1 MIVIKLKKIKRF
13 LSSFLASS
21 LMLGMVTNATEI
33 TTNNISNEE
42 VEIINQYV
50 EGEKM
55 LPEQVEAR
63 KNKAEELNLLDWVDE
78 NYFLVDDF
86 YRGKSEADIEELG
99 VNILVNTAT
108 NEELNSWASNLKN
121 GISLLTVTDYYPVSW
136 GQSTV
141 GRFEVDGRMAFCAE
155 HSQTTPAKGA
165 DTSQATLNTN
175 ELVRKV
181 LYYGYGGPEQLADM
195 TGNYGW
201 VMTSLGLSK
210 AYTGTG
216 GPNATNFVNRVKNLP
231 SPPSSFEVYIVQTN
245 GGSTQDLAYWEYKP
259 IQKGKVQIQKS
270 SSKPEVTDNNNC
282 YSLNGAVYGLF
293 TDAGATNKIADLI
306 TNADGTSNVVEVDA
320 GMYWVKEL
328 QAPPGFALDE
338 TIYQIEVTANNTT
351 VGRYTDI
358 PLMDPITMIVRKI
371 DSITGS
377 EIVTG
382 QGTLEGAEFTIKYYK
397 GDWDENQNPAEQG
410 ANPDRTWVFKTNK
423 NGFASFSD
431 SFKVAGDSLIYD
443 DTGKPAIPKGTIT
456 IEETKAPE
464 GYIRSTE
471 IFIRKITQNAGGAI
485 ETFNVPVVHETPIM
499 GNVKITKVD
508 AETGKR
514 LPNAT
519 FKLYSALDDTEIG
532 TITTGEDGT
541 AVLENV
547 PYGKYY
553 ATEFS
558 SPEGYLLNDE
568 KYPVTIE
575 ENGKTYEITA
585 TNQIIKGRV
594 EVIKEDSEIAGLK
607 LEGVKFGIFDTNNS
621 LVEEITTDENG
632 RAISGLL
639 NYGDYTLREL
649 ETKEGYILN
658 SKEWKIEIRED
669 QKTYTYNITN
679 DVVKGKIQV
688 IKIDAQDAEKPVE
701 GAVFG
706 VYAENVFGIKAG
718 TKVDEITTDAKGLAY
733 TKDLRFGEYYLKELA
748 VGDNYWLNGKKYPVT
763 ISENEK
769 IEIVHIKNE
778 PVQMKLRVLKYDAD
792 SETKEAIK
800 GTKFKVV
807 NKETGE
813 DVEFTEF
820 LGIIPIKKTVFTTDK
835 NGEIVFPQKLS
846 AGDYQLVETEPAEG
860 YNAIEPIDFT
870 IDRNTN
876 YEEIELLG
884 KVTTIEVA
892 NTRIKGNLKILK
904 VDEETQDPLQGVKF
918 KITCT
923 EGFMEGQEW
932 IELTDENGEI
942 NLTNLQYGKYEA
954 VEVEGLWNYVENKEP
969 IKFEIT
975 ENGKT
980 IELTVTNKKIRGSV
994 ELLKVDEDTNRP
1006 LEGAEFE
1013 LWNGEKLV
1021 GIYTTDKDGKIVVEG
1036 LEAGNYYWKE
1046 VVAPN
1051 NYNVN
1056 DDVEL
1061 YFSILEDKEVIK
1073 LEVSNKVKEGEVD
1086 FSKTDVSTGD
1096 LIEGATIHIKG
1107 LDEQNKHIDFEFVS
1121 TKEETRFKLPVGKYE
1136 FSETVAPEGFVLN
1149 KEVGYFEILENE
1161 VIKAELKNKRI
1172 EGTLEFEKTDV
1183 STGEVIEGAQIKI
1196 ECVEGFNKGQVIEFV
1211 SSAEGN
1217 KFKLEYGKYKYYET
1231 LPPEGYELTTEV
1243 GEFEI
1248 TEDGQVVKAQLKNKK
1263 KTVAVLPQ
1271 TGGTDTGVVISLALV
1286 VTLAGVMMCRKKKAN

>member
-1 MIVIKLKKIKRF
+1 MIKLKKFKRF
-13 LSSFLASS
+13 LSTFLASS
-21 LMLGMVTNATEI
+21 LMLGMVSNATEI

-50 EGEKM
+50 QGEKM
-55 LPEQVEAR
+55 LPEQIEAR
-63 KNKAEELNLLDWVDE
+63 RSKAEELNLLDWVDE
-78 NYFLVDDF
+78 NYFLLDDF
-86 YRGKSEADIEELG
+86 YMGKSESDIEELG
-99 VNILVNTAT
+99 ANILVNTVT
-108 NEELNSWASNLKN
+108 DKELDSWANNLKN
-121 GISLLTVTDYYPVSW
+121 GISPLTVTYYEMVSY

-141 GRFEVDGRMAFCAE
+141 GKFEVDGKMAFCAE
-155 HSQTTPAKGA
+155 HSQTTPAKGSP
-165 DTSQATLNTN
+165 TGQATLNNN

-181 LYYGYGGPEQLADM
+181 LYYGYGGPEQLTDM

-216 GPNATNFVNRVKNLP
+216 GSNATNFVNRVSNLP

-245 GGSTQDLAYWEYKP
+245 GGSTQDLAYWEYNP
-259 IQKGKVQIQKS
+259 IQKGKVQIQKLS
-270 SSKPEVTDNNNC
+270 SNPEVTDNNNC

-306 TNADGTSNVVEVDA
+306 TNADGTSNIVEVDA
-320 GMYWVKEL
+320 GIYWVKEL
-328 QAPPGFALDE
+328 QAPPGFALDT
-338 TIYQIEVTANNTT
+338 TIYAVTVTANNTT
-351 VGRYTDI
+351 IGRYTDT
-358 PLMDPITMIVRKI
+358 PLMDPIGMIVKKV
-371 DSITGS
+371 DAITGT
-377 EIVTG
+377 EISTG
-382 QGTLEGAEFTIKYYK
+382 QGTLEGAEFTVKYYK
-397 GDWDENQNPAEQG
+397 GEWNDNQNPEEQG
-410 ANPDRTWVFKTNK
+410 IKPDRIWVFKTNQ
-423 NGFASFSD
+423 NGVARFDTSS
-431 SFKVAGDSLIYD
+431 KVSGDDFYYDATGMPSL
-443 DTGKPAIPKGTIT
+443 PKGLIT

-464 GYIRSTE
+464 GYIRSME
-471 IFIRKITQNAGGAI
+471 IFIRKVTENVGGGLV
-485 ETFNVPVVHETPIM
+485 TYNPPVVQETPIM

-508 AETGKR
+508 AEIGVR

-541 AVLENV
+541 AVLENI

-558 SPEGYLLNDE
+558 SPEGYLLNDQ

-575 ENGKTYEITA
+575 ENGKTYEIIA
-585 TNQIIKGRV
+585 TNQ
-594 EVIKEDSEIAGLK
+594 VI
-607 LEGVKFGIFDTNNS
+607 
-621 LVEEITTDENG
+621 
-632 RAISGLL
+632 
-639 NYGDYTLREL
+639 
-649 ETKEGYILN
+649 
-658 SKEWKIEIRED
+658 
-669 QKTYTYNITN
+669 
-679 DVVKGKIQV
+679 KGKIQV

-706 VYAENVFGIKAG
+706 VYAENVFGIEAG
-718 TKVDEITTDAKGLAY
+718 TKVDEITTDAKGFAY
-733 TKDLRFGEYYLKELA
+733 TKGLRFGEYYLQELA
-748 VGDNYWLNGKKYPVT
+748 VGDNYWLNGKKYYVT

-807 NKETGE
+807 SKATGE

-820 LGIIPIKKTVFTTDK
+820 FGIIPIKKIVFTTDK
-835 NGEIVFPQKLS
+835 NGEIVLPQKLS
-846 AGDYQLVETEPAEG
+846 AGDYQLVETKPSEG
-860 YNAIEPIDFT
+860 FNAIEPIDF
-870 IDRNTN
+870 IIGRSTN

-892 NTRIKGNLKILK
+892 NTRIKGNLKIVK
-904 VDEETQDPLQGVKF
+904 IDEETQETLEGVKF
-918 KITCT
+918 KITCID
-923 EGFMEGQEW
+923 GFMEGQEW

-980 IELTVTNKKIRGSV
+980 IELKVTNKKIRGSV
-994 ELLKVDEDTNRP
+994 ELLKVDENTNRP

-1013 LWNGEKLV
+1013 LYNGENLV

-1136 FSETVAPEGFVLN
+1136 FAETIAPEGFVIN
-1149 KEVGYFEILENE
+1149 EEVGYFEILENE

-1217 KFKLEYGKYKYYET
+1217 KFKLEYGKYKYYEK

-1286 VTLAGVMMCRKKKAN
+1286 VTLAGAIMFRKKKAN

>member
-1 MIVIKLKKIKRF
+1 MINLKKIKRI
-13 LSSFLASS
+13 LSSFLAST
-21 LMLGMVTNATEI
+21 LMIGITANATPI
-33 TTNNISNEE
+33 TKNEVIDEETKIIS
-42 VEIINQYV
+42 QYI
-50 EGEKM
+50 EGEKI
-55 LPEQVEAR
+55 LPEQIEAR

-86 YRGKSEADIEELG
+86 YRGKSEADIEALG
-99 VNILVNTAT
+99 ANILVNTVT
-108 NEELNSWASNLKN
+108 NEELDSWASNIKN
-121 GISLLTVTDYYPVSW
+121 GISPLTVTYYEMVSY

-141 GRFEVDGRMAFCAE
+141 GKFEVDGRMAFCAE
-155 HSQTTPAKGA
+155 HSQTTPAKGSS
-165 DTSQATLNTN
+165 TSQATLNNN

-181 LYYGYGGPEQLADM
+181 LYYGYGGPEQLSDM

-216 GPNATNFVNRVKNLP
+216 GTNATNFVNRVSNLP
-231 SPPSSFEVYIVQTN
+231 SPPSSFKVYIVQTN
-245 GGSTQDLAYWEYKP
+245 GGSTQDLAYWEYNP

-270 SSKPEVTDNNNC
+270 SSNPEVTDNNNC
-282 YSLNGAVYGLF
+282 YSLEGAVYGLF
-293 TDAGATNKIADLI
+293 TDASATNKIADLT
-306 TNADGTSNVVEVDA
+306 TNADGTSNIVEVDA
-320 GMYWVKEL
+320 GVYWVKEL

-338 TIYQIEVTANNTT
+338 TVYSVTVTADNIA
-351 VGRYTDI
+351 VVRCSDI
-358 PLMDPITMIVRKI
+358 PLLDPINMIVKKV
-371 DSITGS
+371 DAITGT
-377 EIVTG
+377 EVVTG
-382 QGTLEGAEFTIKYYK
+382 QGTLEGAEFTVKYYK
-397 GDWDENQNPAEQG
+397 GEWNENQNPAEQG
-410 ANPDRTWVFKTNK
+410 INPERVWVFRTNK
-423 NGFASFSD
+423 NGFVRFEEASKIS
-431 SFKVAGDSLIYD
+431 GDELYYD
-443 DTGKPAIPKGTIT
+443 ATGAPSIPKGLIT

-471 IFIRKITQNAGGAI
+471 VFIRKITQNAGGMI
-485 ETFNVPVVHETPIM
+485 PVFNTPVVQETPIM

-508 AETGKR
+508 AETGDR
-514 LPNAT
+514 LSNAT
-519 FKLYSALDDTEIG
+519 FKLYSALDDSEIG

-541 AVLENV
+541 ATLENV

-553 ATEFS
+553 ASEFS
-558 SPEGYLLNDE
+558 QPEGYLLNDE

-575 ENGKTYEITA
+575 ENGKTYEIIA
-585 TNQIIKGRV
+585 TNQII
-594 EVIKEDSEIAGLK
+594 
-607 LEGVKFGIFDTNNS
+607 
-621 LVEEITTDENG
+621 
-632 RAISGLL
+632 
-639 NYGDYTLREL
+639 
-649 ETKEGYILN
+649 
-658 SKEWKIEIRED
+658 
-669 QKTYTYNITN
+669 
-679 DVVKGKIQV
+679 KGKIQV

-701 GAVFG
+701 GATFG
-706 VYAENVFGIKAG
+706 VYANNVLGIEKD
-718 TKVDEITTDAKGLAY
+718 TLVDTVTTDVNGFAY
-733 TKDLRFGEYYLKELA
+733 TKDLRFGGYYLQELA
-748 VGDNYWLNGKKYPVT
+748 VGDNYWLNGKKYYVT

-769 IEIVHIKNE
+769 IEVVHIKNE

-792 SETKEAIK
+792 SESKEVIK

-820 LGIIPIKKTVFTTDK
+820 FGIIPYKKTVFTTNK
-835 NGEIVFPQKLS
+835 NGEIVFPQILE
-846 AGDYQLVETEPAEG
+846 AGIYSLVETEPAEG
-860 YNAIEPIDFT
+860 FNAIEPIDFV
-870 IDRNTN
+870 INRDTN

-884 KVTTIEVA
+884 KVTTIEVE
-892 NTRIKGNLKILK
+892 NTRIKGNLKIVK
-904 VDEETQDPLQGVKF
+904 IDEETQEPLEGVKF

-923 EGFMEGQEW
+923 DGFMEEQEW

-942 NLTNLQYGKYEA
+942 NLTDLEYGTYEA
-954 VEVEGLWNYVENKEP
+954 VEIEGLWNYVENKEP
-969 IKFEIT
+969 IKFEIK

-994 ELLKVDEDTNRP
+994 ELLKVDEDTNRL

-1021 GIYTTDKDGKIVVEG
+1021 GIYTTDKDGKIVVED

-1056 DDVEL
+1056 DDAEL

-1107 LDEQNKHIDFEFVS
+1107 LDEQNSHIDFEFVS
-1121 TKEETRFKLPVGKYE
+1121 TKEETRFKLPVGRYE
-1136 FSETVAPEGFVLN
+1136 FSETIAPEGFVIST
-1149 KEVGYFEILENE
+1149 EVGYFEILENE

-1183 STGEVIEGAQIKI
+1183 STGEVIEGAHIQI
-1196 ECVEGFNKGQVIEFV
+1196 ECVEGFNKGQVIEFI

-1217 KFKLEYGKYKYYET
+1217 KFGLEYGKYKFYET
-1231 LPPEGYELTTEV
+1231 LPPDGYELTTEV

-1248 TEDGQVVKAQLKNKK
+1248 SEDGQIVKAELKNKRIA
-1263 KTVAVLPQ
+1263 VPVLPQ
-1271 TGGTDTGVVISLALV
+1271 TGGTDTVVVISLALV
-1286 VTLAGVMMCRKKKAN
+1286 VTLAGAMMFRKKKAN

>member
-1 MIVIKLKKIKRF
+1 MINIKRIKRA
-13 LSSFLASS
+13 LSTFLASS
-21 LMLGMVTNATEI
+21 LMLGMTTNATVVTTDKI
-33 TTNNISNEE
+33 TAEETKIIS
-42 VEIINQYV
+42 QYV

-55 LPEQVEAR
+55 LPEQIEAR
-63 KNKAEELNLLDWVDE
+63 KNKAEELNLLKWVDE

-99 VNILVNTAT
+99 VNILVNTVT
-108 NEELNSWASNLKN
+108 NEDLDSWASNLKN

-141 GRFEVDGRMAFCAE
+141 GRFEVDGRIAFCAE

-165 DTSQATLNTN
+165 PTGQAILNNN

-216 GPNATNFVNRVKNLP
+216 GTNATNFVNRVSNLP
-231 SPPSSFEVYIVQTN
+231 SPPSSFKVYIVQTN
-245 GGSTQDLAYWEYKP
+245 GGSTQDLAYWEYNP
-259 IQKGKVQIQKS
+259 IQKGKVQVQKS
-270 SSKPEVTDNNNC
+270 SSNPEVTDNNNC
-282 YSLNGAVYGLF
+282 YSLEGAVYGLF

-306 TNADGTSNVVEVDA
+306 TNADGTSNIVEVDA
-320 GMYWVKEL
+320 GIYWVKEL
-328 QAPPGFALDE
+328 QAPPGFAIDT
-338 TIYQIEVTANNTT
+338 TIHQIEVTANNTT
-351 VGRYTDI
+351 IGRYTDI
-358 PLMDPITMIVRKI
+358 PLMDPIIMIVRKV
-371 DSITGS
+371 DAITGTQAP
-377 EIVTG
+377 TG
-382 QGTLEGAEFTIKYYK
+382 QGTLEGAEFTIKYYNNDYVD
-397 GDWDENQNPAEQG
+397 GINPADQG
-410 ANPDRTWVFKTNK
+410 AIPDRTWVLRTDIDGYADLSEDYKVTGDAFYYDA
-423 NGFASFSD
+423 NGM
-431 SFKVAGDSLIYD
+431 I
-443 DTGKPAIPKGTIT
+443 AIPKGTIT

-464 GYIRSTE
+464 GYLRSTE
-471 IFIRKITQNAGGAI
+471 IIVRKITENAGGGI
-485 ETFNVPVVHETPIM
+485 EAFNVPIVQETPIM

-519 FKLYSALDDTEIG
+519 FKIYSALDDTEIG
-532 TITTGEDGT
+532 IITTGEDGT

-553 ATEFS
+553 AAEFS

-594 EVIKEDSEIAGLK
+594 EIIKEDSEIPGLK

-632 RAISGLL
+632 RAISSLL
-639 NYGDYTLREL
+639 NYGDYIAKEI
-649 ETKEGYILN
+649 ETKDGYVLN
-658 SKEWKIEIRED
+658 NQEWKIEIRED
-669 QKTYTYNITN
+669 QKTYIYNIKN

-706 VYAENVFGIKAG
+706 VYAENVFGIEAG
-718 TKVDEITTDAKGLAY
+718 TKVDEITTDANGFAY
-733 TKDLRFGEYYLKELA
+733 TKDLRFGEYYLQELA
-748 VGDNYWLNGKKYPVT
+748 VGDNYWLNGKKYYVT

-769 IEIVHIKNE
+769 IEVVHIKNE
-778 PVQMKLRVLKYDAD
+778 PVQMKLRVVKKD

-820 LGIIPIKKTVFTTDK
+820 FGIIPYKKTVFTTDK

-846 AGDYQLVETEPAEG
+846 AGDYQLVETKPSEG
-860 YNAIEPIDFT
+860 FNAIEPIDFT
-870 IDRNTN
+870 IGRNTN
-876 YEEIELLG
+876 YEEIEILG

-892 NTRIKGNLKILK
+892 NTRIKSNLKIVK
-904 VDEETQDPLQGVKF
+904 IDEETQETLEGVKF

-923 EGFMEGQEW
+923 DGFMEGQEW

-954 VEVEGLWNYVENKEP
+954 VEVEGLWNYIENKEP
-969 IKFEIT
+969 IKFEII

-1196 ECVEGFNKGQVIEFV
+1196 ECLEGFNKGQVIEFV

-1271 TGGTDTGVVISLALV
+1271 TGGTDTVVVISLALV
-1286 VTLAGVMMCRKKKAN
+1286 VTLAGAIMFRKKKAN

>member
-1 MIVIKLKKIKRF
+1 MVIKLKKFKRF

-99 VNILVNTAT
+99 ANILVNTVT
-108 NEELNSWASNLKN
+108 NEELDSWASNLKN
-121 GISLLTVTDYYPVSW
+121 GISPLTVTYYEMVSS
-136 GQSTV
+136 GLSTV
-141 GRFEVDGRMAFCAE
+141 GKFEVDGRMAFCAQ
-155 HSQTTPAKGA
+155 HGSRTPAKG
-165 DTSQATLNTN
+165 DPTGDPTLVNN
-175 ELVRKV
+175 DMMRKA
-181 LYYGYGGPEQLADM
+181 LYYGYGGPGQLANM

-201 VMTSLGLSK
+201 VVTSLALSRANGDK
-210 AYTGTG
+210 G
-216 GPNATNFVNRVKNLP
+216 GNIANDFYNQISSMP
-231 SPPSSFEVYIVQTN
+231 SPPVGFDLYKVSTN
-245 GGSTQDLAYWEYKP
+245 GGSTQDLVYWEYNP

-306 TNADGTSNVVEVDA
+306 TNADGTSNIVEVDA
-320 GMYWVKEL
+320 GIYWVKEL

-351 VGRYTDI
+351 IGRYTDI
-358 PLMDPITMIVRKI
+358 PLMDPINMIVKKV
-371 DSITGS
+371 DAITGT
-377 EIVTG
+377 EVVTG
-382 QGTLEGAEFTIKYYK
+382 QGTLEGAEFTVKYYK
-397 GDWDENQNPAEQG
+397 GEWDENKNPEEQG
-410 ANPDRTWVFKTNK
+410 IKPERVWVFRTNK
-423 NGFASFSD
+423 NGFVRFEEASKIS
-431 SFKVAGDSLIYD
+431 GDALYYD
-443 DTGKPAIPKGTIT
+443 ATGAPSIPKGLIT

-471 IFIRKITQNAGGAI
+471 IFIRKITQNAGGMI
-485 ETFNVPVVHETPIM
+485 PVFNTPIVQETPIM

-553 ATEFS
+553 ASEFS

-575 ENGKTYEITA
+575 ENGKIYEITA

-594 EVIKEDSEIAGLK
+594 EIIKEDSEIVGLK

-658 SKEWKIEIRED
+658 GKEWKIEIRED

-679 DVVKGKIQV
+679 DVVKGKINV
-688 IKIDAQDAEKPVE
+688 VKIDAQDAEKPVE

-706 VYAENVFGIKAG
+706 VYAENVFGIEKD
-718 TKVDEITTDAKGLAY
+718 TLVDTITTDENGFAY
-733 TKDLRFGEYYLKELA
+733 TKDLRFGEYYLQELA
-748 VGDNYWLNGKKYPVT
+748 VGDNYWLNGKKYYVT

-769 IEIVHIKNE
+769 IEVVHIKNE

-923 EGFMEGQEW
+923 DGFMEGQEW

-1013 LWNGEKLV
+1013 LYNGEKLV

-1056 DDVEL
+1056 DDLEL

-1086 FSKTDVSTGD
+1086 FSKTDVTTGE

-1107 LDEQNKHIDFEFVS
+1107 LDEQNSHIDFEFVS
-1121 TKEETRFKLPVGKYE
+1121 TTEETRFKLPVGRYE
-1136 FSETVAPEGFVLN
+1136 FSETASPEGFVLN
-1149 KEVGYFEILENE
+1149 QEVGYFEILENE

-1172 EGTLEFEKTDV
+1172 EGILEFEKTDV
-1183 STGEVIEGAQIKI
+1183 STGEVIEGAHIKI
-1196 ECVEGFNKGQVIEFV
+1196 ECIEGFNKGQVIEFV
-1211 SSAEGN
+1211 SSKDGN
-1217 KFKLEYGKYKYYET
+1217 KFKLEYGKYIISEIIA
-1231 LPPEGYELTTEV
+1231 PEGYELTTETST
-1243 GEFEI
+1243 FEI
-1248 TEDGQVVKAQLKNKK
+1248 TEDGQIVKAQLKNKRIP
-1263 KTVAVLPQ
+1263 VQVLPQ
-1271 TGGTDTGVVISLALV
+1271 TGGTDTVVVISLALI
-1286 VTLAGVMMCRKKKAN
+1286 VTLAGAMMCRKKKAN

>member
-1 MIVIKLKKIKRF
+1 MINLKKIKRA

-21 LMLGMVTNATEI
+21 LMLGMTANATPI
-33 TTNNISNEE
+33 TTKEVIDEEIKIIS
-42 VEIINQYV
+42 QYV

-55 LPEQVEAR
+55 LPEQIEAR
-63 KNKAEELNLLDWVDE
+63 KNKTEELNLLEWVDG

-99 VNILVNTAT
+99 ANILVNTVT
-108 NEELNSWASNLKN
+108 NEELDSWASNLKN
-121 GISLLTVTDYYPVSW
+121 GISPLTVTYYEMVSS
-136 GQSTV
+136 GLSTV
-141 GRFEVDGRMAFCAE
+141 GKFEVDGRMAFCAQ
-155 HSQTTPAKGA
+155 HGSRTPAKGA
-165 DTSQATLNTN
+165 PTGDPTLVNN
-175 ELVRKV
+175 DMMRKA
-181 LYYGYGGPEQLADM
+181 LYYGYGGPGQLANM

-201 VMTSLGLSK
+201 VVTSLALSRANGDK
-210 AYTGTG
+210 G
-216 GPNATNFVNRVKNLP
+216 GNIANDFYNQISSMP
-231 SPPSSFEVYIVQTN
+231 SPPVGFDLYKVSTN
-245 GGSTQDLAYWEYKP
+245 GGSTQDLVYWEYNP

-306 TNADGTSNVVEVDA
+306 TNADGTSNIVEVDS
-320 GMYWVKEL
+320 GIYWVKEL
-328 QAPPGFALDE
+328 QAPPGFALDT
-338 TIYQIEVTANNTT
+338 TIHQIEVTTNNITI
-351 VGRYTDI
+351 GRYTDI
-358 PLMDPITMIVRKI
+358 PLLDPVHMIVKKV
-371 DSITGS
+371 DAITGTA
-377 EIVTG
+377 VPTV
-382 QGTLEGAEFTIKYYK
+382 QGTLEGAEFTVKYYK
-397 GDWDENQNPAEQG
+397 GEWDESQNPAEQG
-410 ANPDRTWVFKTNK
+410 INPDRTWIFRTDID
-423 NGFASFSD
+423 GFAGFAESY
-431 SFKVAGDSLIYD
+431 KVGGDDFYYD
-443 DTGKPAIPKGTIT
+443 PTGVPSIPKGLIT
-456 IEETKAPE
+456 IEETKAPA
-464 GYIRSTE
+464 GYLRSTT
-471 IFIRKITQNAGGAI
+471 IHIRKITDGMVQGVQ
-485 ETFNVPVVHETPIM
+485 EFNVPIVQETPIM

-519 FKLYSALDDTEIG
+519 FKLYSALDDSEIG
-532 TITTGEDGT
+532 TVTTGEDGT
-541 AVLENV
+541 AVLENI

-553 ATEFS
+553 ASEFS
-558 SPEGYLLNDE
+558 APEGYLLNDQ

-575 ENGKTYEITA
+575 ESGKTYEIID
-585 TNQIIKGRV
+585 TNQ
-594 EVIKEDSEIAGLK
+594 VI
-607 LEGVKFGIFDTNNS
+607 
-621 LVEEITTDENG
+621 
-632 RAISGLL
+632 
-639 NYGDYTLREL
+639 
-649 ETKEGYILN
+649 
-658 SKEWKIEIRED
+658 
-669 QKTYTYNITN
+669 
-679 DVVKGKIQV
+679 KGKIQV

-706 VYAENVFGIKAG
+706 VYAENVFGIEAG
-718 TKVDEITTDAKGLAY
+718 TKVDEVTTDANGFAY

-748 VGDNYWLNGKKYPVT
+748 VGDNYWLNGKKYFVT

-807 NKETGE
+807 SKATGE

-820 LGIIPIKKTVFTTDK
+820 FGIIPIKKIVFTTDK

-846 AGDYQLVETEPAEG
+846 AGDYQLVETKPSEG
-860 YNAIEPIDFT
+860 FNAIEPIDFT
-870 IDRNTN
+870 IGRNTN
-876 YEEIELLG
+876 YEEIEILG

-892 NTRIKGNLKILK
+892 NTRIKGNLKIVK
-904 VDEETQDPLQGVKF
+904 IDEETQETLEGVKF

-923 EGFMEGQEW
+923 DGFMEGEEW

-942 NLTNLQYGKYEA
+942 NLTNLQYGKYEG

-1013 LWNGEKLV
+1013 LYNGENLV

-1073 LEVSNKVKEGEVD
+1073 LEISNKVKEGEVD

-1096 LIEGATIHIKG
+1096 LVEGATIHIKG
-1107 LDEQNKHIDFEFVS
+1107 QDEQNSHIDFEFVS

-1136 FSETVAPEGFVLN
+1136 FAETIAPEGFVIN
-1149 KEVGYFEILENE
+1149 EEVGYFEILENE

-1183 STGEVIEGAQIKI
+1183 STGEVIEGAHIKI

-1211 SSAEGN
+1211 SSKDGN
-1217 KFKLEYGKYKYYET
+1217 KFELEYGKCAT
-1231 LPPEGYELTTEV
+1231 
-1243 GEFEI
+1243 
-1248 TEDGQVVKAQLKNKK
+1248 
-1263 KTVAVLPQ
+1263 
-1271 TGGTDTGVVISLALV
+1271 
-1286 VTLAGVMMCRKKKAN
+1286 CC